1 MNFKLFAAQLQ
12 GGKGDVNIPTVSGND
27 LLTNGLNA
35 VYFILGMIAI
45 IIIVMAGFRYVTSNG
60 DPGKAQK
67 AMQTILYAAIGL
79 VVVIAAFAI
88 TNFVTGRI

>member
-45 IIIVMAGFRYVTSNG
+45 IIIVMSGFRYVTSNG

-88 TNFVTGRI
+88 TNFVTGRF